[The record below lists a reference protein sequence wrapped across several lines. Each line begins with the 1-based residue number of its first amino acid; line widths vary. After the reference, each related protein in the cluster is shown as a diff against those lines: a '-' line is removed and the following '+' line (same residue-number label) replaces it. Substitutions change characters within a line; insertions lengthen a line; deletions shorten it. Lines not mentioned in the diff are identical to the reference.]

1 MVPVISFIGYHNS
14 GKTTFTTRVVEILK
28 KKGYRVAVLK
38 STKHKGVIKD
48 TEGKDSYK
56 YKEAGADAV
65 GIVTPEELILF
76 QKIGKINLKY
86 LSLLLFDD
94 YDIVICEGFK
104 HSDVPKFEVT
114 RKELNQPTLAGQVEN
129 VIGVISDYKVEGVK
143 NFSIDKPEEVAE
155 FIEKTFI
162 GRREDQF
169 PDEVELFIN
178 GKKVPMKHYVKET
191 LREILFGFVKPLK
204 GIEYPIEKMDI
215 RIVVGRGKQH
225 RKN

>member
-14 GKTTFTTRVVEILK
+14 GKTTFATKVVEILK
-28 KKGYRVAVLK
+28 RKGYKVAVLK
-38 STKHKGVIKD
+38 STKHREVIKD
-48 TEGKDSYK
+48 TEGKDSYR

-76 QKIGKINLKY
+76 QKAEKVDLRY
-86 LSLLLFDD
+86 LAFLLFDD

-104 HSDVPKFEVT
+104 HSEVPKFEVT
-114 RKELNQPTLAGQVEN
+114 RKELNQPTLVGQVKN
-129 VIGVISDYKVEGVK
+129 IIGVISDYEVEGVK

-162 GRREDQF
+162 EKREDQF

-178 GKKVPMKHYVKET
+178 GKRIPIKHYVKET

-204 GIEYPIEKMDI
+204 GIEYPIERMDVK
-215 RIVVGRGKQH
+215 IVIGRGER
-225 RKN
+225 RKAP